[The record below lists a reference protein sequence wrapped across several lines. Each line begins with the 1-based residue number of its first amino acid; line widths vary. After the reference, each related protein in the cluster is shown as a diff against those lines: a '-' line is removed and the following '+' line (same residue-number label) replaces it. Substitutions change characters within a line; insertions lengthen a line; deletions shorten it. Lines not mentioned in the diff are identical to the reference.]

1 MPTASITPAI
11 VLRSWS
17 YGESDKIVCF
27 LTESYGKITGIAKGA
42 KRSRKRFANSLEPF
56 SLVNLSFQDSRS
68 SSLAFIHGCELI
80 RVFKHLTASLEK
92 IAHASYL
99 MEITDA
105 LSGERDENRKLF
117 AHLRNGLG
125 FIEEN
130 GTSPLLLTSFEL
142 KLLTLAGY
150 QPMLERCRRCGKGWR
165 GRTLERWGFSLRDG
179 GIVCEGC
186 SAFRKELAPLSFETL
201 GAMRQLQQAHGTL
214 LLHPLVFSV
223 HLLRECHGVLLHFIQ
238 YQIGRELK
246 SAPFLDAFSTE

>member
-1 MPTASITPAI
+1 MPIASITPAI

-27 LTESYGKITGIAKGA
+27 LTESHGKITGIAKGA

-56 SLVNLSFQDSRS
+56 SLVSLRFQESRS

-105 LSGERDENRKLF
+105 LSGERDENRELF
-117 AHLRNGLG
+117 AHLRNGLSI
-125 FIEEN
+125 IEEK
-130 GTSPLLLTSFEL
+130 GTSVLLLAAFEL
-142 KLLTLAGY
+142 KLLMLAGY
-150 QPMLERCRRCGKGWR
+150 QPVLEHCRRCGKGWR
-165 GRTLERWGFSLRDG
+165 GRMLEHWGFSMRDG
-179 GIVCEGC
+179 GIVCEDC
-186 SAFRKELAPLSFETL
+186 SAFRKELSPLSLETL
-201 GAMRQLQQAHGTL
+201 GALRHLQQAN
-214 LLHPLVFSV
+214 
-223 HLLRECHGVLLHFIQ
+223 GVLLLDPITASVHALRESHAALLRFIQ

-246 SAPFLDAFSTE
+246 SAPFLDAFSQE